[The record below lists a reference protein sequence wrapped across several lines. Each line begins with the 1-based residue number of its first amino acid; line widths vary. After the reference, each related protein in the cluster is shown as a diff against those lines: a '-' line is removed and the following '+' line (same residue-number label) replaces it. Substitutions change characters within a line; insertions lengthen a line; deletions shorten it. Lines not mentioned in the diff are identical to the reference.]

1 MQPVPLRIRNV
12 ETRRFS
18 VQSHR
23 EPADFPFLP
32 EAPADRPRL
41 ADRECEPVKKY
52 ILKRVVISLMTVL
65 AILLVLFLMLE
76 LMPGSP
82 FNDEKLT
89 EAQKIVINQ
98 KYGLDQPVLVR
109 FGKYIG
115 SMLTGDFGVSYT
127 ISKNTPITSLLEQR
141 LPISLRLGGQAIL
154 IGTII
159 GLLLGILAALKHNTI
174 YDTLTTV
181 ISVIG
186 VSLPSYVFA
195 MALIYALGFQL
206 KWFPLLYQAKAPF
219 HSSVMP
225 TISLCMFTIATVAR
239 FTRTEMLE
247 VLGSDY
253 MLLAESKGISGFRL
267 ITRHGLR
274 NALIPVI
281 TVLAPLVVGL
291 MTGSL
296 VIEKL
301 FSIPGIGSLL
311 ITAIQSNDY
320 NVVVALSFIYSVMY
334 IGIMLVVDILY
345 GVIDPRIRLAK
356 EGAHE

>member
-1 MQPVPLRIRNV
+1 
-12 ETRRFS
+12 
-18 VQSHR
+18 
-23 EPADFPFLP
+23 
-32 EAPADRPRL
+32 
-41 ADRECEPVKKY
+41 VKKY
-52 ILKRVVISLMTVL
+52 VLKRVLISAVTVL
-65 AILLVLFLMLE
+65 VILLVLFLMLE

-89 EAQKIVINQ
+89 EAQKIVINA
-98 KYGLDQPVLVR
+98 KYGLDKPILVR
-109 FGKYIG
+109 FGNYIA
-115 SMLTGDFGVSYT
+115 SMLSGDFGVSYT
-127 ISKNTPITSLLEQR
+127 ISKNTPITTLLESR

-154 IGTII
+154 IGTLI
-159 GLLLGILAALKHNTI
+159 GLILGIVAALKHNTI
-174 YDTLTTV
+174 YDTITTV

-195 MALIYALGFQL
+195 MALIYFLGFQW
-206 KWFPLLYQAKAPF
+206 KWFPLLYQMKSPVF
-219 HSSVMP
+219 SSIMP

-253 MLLAESKGISGFRL
+253 MLLAESKGINSFHLIFR
-267 ITRHGLR
+267 HALR
-274 NALIPVI
+274 NALIPII

-311 ITAIQSNDY
+311 VSAIQSNDY

-356 EGAHE
+356 GDEHE